1 MMNYKQASTVSY
13 HSGLEAVAAVGL
25 RTHVVTHDLQPGM

>member
-13 HSGLEAVAAVGL
+13 HSGLETVAAVGL
-25 RTHVVTHDLQPGM
+25 STHML